1 MESYE
6 REIFGD
12 RHMVDEFLRALEQSA
27 SITRYVDDF
36 HKKVVGGDGG
46 PKELTDRQRSKRR
59 TKNKQA
65 KKARRRNRKK

>member
-1 MESYE
+1 MEAYE

-12 RHMVDEFLRALEQSA
+12 RYLVEEFLRAAE

-36 HKKVVGGDGG
+36 HIKVVGGDGG

-65 KKARRRNRKK
+65 KRARRRNRKK